1 MILGMSLK
9 QNLEQLKAWFKKNHR
24 SAHSALQPGLN
35 DFQLDTL
42 LSRWNLK
49 IPLELR
55 ELYKWYNGMEDEL
68 IHFLPSMSFYPL
80 ERGFEI
86 QEMYQ
91 AMREQG
97 VQKGTFLLPEN
108 ALPVFGD
115 FNGYVIFYVEGITN
129 DFEYASIKQFV
140 INQGDL
146 GYAYPNMSLFAQITL
161 TCYEQGVY
169 SVDKKGDDVI
179 MGDQAAFGKIISQA
193 SGGMITL
200 QEPEEQHN
208 MVLKSEDNNSD
219 DDSDEDDDE
228 DDMFSVMLG
237 MMGLSL
243 EDMNAHD
250 FEELLENFDVQGLPT
265 SVQERYAQLKGIS
278 LEELAAQNETARALP
293 DSSGLAREVPQL
305 DQDST
310 TKTLEQAP
318 NSSKIIDAE

>member
-9 QNLEQLKAWFKKNHR
+9 QNLEQLEAWFKKNHR
-24 SAHSALQPGLN
+24 SAHGALQVGLN
-35 DFQLDTL
+35 DFQLDSL

-55 ELYKWYNGMEDEL
+55 ELYKWHNGMEDEL
-68 IHFLPSMSFYPL
+68 IHFLPNMSFYPL

-97 VQKGTFLLPEN
+97 VPKGTFLLPEN
-108 ALPVFGD
+108 ALPIFGD
-115 FNGYVIFYVEGITN
+115 FNGYVVFYVEGITN

-161 TCYEQGVY
+161 TCYEEGVY
-169 SVDKKGDDVI
+169 TVDKKGDDVM
-179 MGDQAAFGKIISQA
+179 MGDQATFGKIISQA

-200 QEPEEQHN
+200 QEPDEHHN
-208 MVLKSEDNNSD
+208 RILEAEDSD
-219 DDSDEDDDE
+219 SDDSDDSDEED

-243 EDMNAHD
+243 EDMNARD
-250 FEELLENFDVQGLPT
+250 FEELLENFDVEGLPA
-265 SVQERYAQLKGIS
+265 SVQERYAKLKGIS
-278 LEELAAQNETARALP
+278 LEELSVQNETARALP
-293 DSSGLAREVPQL
+293 TSDHGKSE
-305 DQDST
+305 
-310 TKTLEQAP
+310 TKTLEQTP
-318 NSSKIIDAE
+318 KNSKIIDAE

>member
-1 MILGMSLK
+1 MILGMGLK
-9 QNLEQLKAWFKKNHR
+9 QNLEQLEAWFKKNHR
-24 SAHSALQPGLN
+24 SAHGALQPGLN
-35 DFQLDTL
+35 NFQLDTL
-42 LSRWNLK
+42 LSRWNMK

-55 ELYKWYNGMEDEL
+55 ELYKWHNGMEDEL
-68 IHFLPSMSFYPL
+68 IHFLPGMSFYPL

-108 ALPVFGD
+108 AMPVFGD

-169 SVDKKGDDVI
+169 TVDKKGDDVM

-200 QEPEEQHN
+200 QEPEEQQNN
-208 MVLKSEDNNSD
+208 MILESEDNDSD
-219 DDSDEDDDE
+219 DDSEEEDG

-243 EDMNAHD
+243 DDMNEHD
-250 FEELLENFDVQGLPT
+250 FEELLENFDVEGLPT
-265 SVQERYAQLKGIS
+265 SVQERYAKLKGIS

-293 DSSGLAREVPQL
+293 EVSG
-305 DQDST
+305 
-310 TKTLEQAP
+310 TKTLEQVP